1 MKKNVVGNNQ
11 NNLLKI
17 NGLRVKSFE
26 STEKGKEIN
35 IIKGINLD
43 INKGFI
49 HAIMGP
55 NGSGKSTLSK
65 VLAGHPAYEIT
76 EGQIF
81 FKDKNLLELSPEER
95 SYLGLFL
102 GFQYPLEISGVSN
115 RDFLKLAYTSKQLH
129 NNNNENI
136 SVFQK

>member
-1 MKKNVVGNNQ
+1 MKKNVVVDNQ

-76 EGQIF
+76 EGQIL
-81 FKDKNLLELSPEER
+81 FKGII
-95 SYLGLFL
+95 Y
-102 GFQYPLEISGVSN
+102 
-115 RDFLKLAYTSKQLH
+115 H
-129 NNNNENI
+129 
-136 SVFQK
+136 